1 MKVYKSETFVFDF
14 TQAAS
19 PTGASFSITEV
30 IKPASTRCVLSSF
43 SMVSM
48 NRSFSQPYT
57 NPAGI
62 GLTFVPKIDFRDSD
76 LNLVFSAASSI
87 VSGESNLSGGQG
99 LAPNSLVSIPGKGL
113 LFDNGLTITYSA
125 PTSTSTSPVYH
136 IVNLL
141 VN

>member
-14 TQAAS
+14 TQGAS
-19 PTGASFSITEV
+19 GLSFSITQV

-48 NRSFSQPYT
+48 NRSLSQPYT

-62 GLTFVPKIDFRDSD
+62 DLTFVPKIDFRDSD
-76 LNLVFSAASSI
+76 LNLVFSAASTI
-87 VSGESNLSGGQG
+87 IAGESNLSGGQG

-125 PTSTSTSPVYH
+125 PTSTSSSPVYH

>member
-14 TQAAS
+14 TQAA
-19 PTGASFSITEV
+19 GGLSFSITQV

-48 NRSFSQPYT
+48 NRSLSQPYT

-62 GLTFVPKIDFRDSD
+62 DLTFVPKIDFRDSD
-76 LNLVFSAASSI
+76 LNLVFSAASTI
-87 VSGESNLSGGQG
+87 IAGESNLSGGQG

-125 PTSTSTSPVYH
+125 PTSTSSSPVYH